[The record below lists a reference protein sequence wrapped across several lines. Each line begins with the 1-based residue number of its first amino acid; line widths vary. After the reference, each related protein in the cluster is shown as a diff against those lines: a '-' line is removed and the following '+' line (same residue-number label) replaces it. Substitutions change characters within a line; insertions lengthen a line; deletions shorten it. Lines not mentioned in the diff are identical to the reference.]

1 MSFLKMLSRRFMAF
15 MSGRNGI
22 DQLSIAILVCS
33 LVLQIISSLLGS
45 SVLILA
51 SVALYGWALFRV
63 FSRKNPQREVENQK
77 FMAWFTPKFTKV
89 RQFVL
94 RQKLRKQYKYF
105 KCPQCGALLRL
116 TRGAGEKDVC
126 CPKCQNRFKMKA

>member
-63 FSRKNPQREVENQK
+63 FSRKNPQREIENQK
-77 FMAWFTPKFTKV
+77 FMAWFTPKFTKL

>member
-33 LVLQIISSLLGS
+33 LLLQIISSLLGS
-45 SVLILA
+45 SVLVLV

-63 FSRKNPQREVENQK
+63 FSKKNPKREIENQR
-77 FMAWFTPKFTKV
+77 FMAWFTPKYTKA

-116 TRGAGEKDVC
+116 TRGSGEKDVC